1 MVIQGTVPPRFAAAY
16 NSVRGLERQG
26 RYLGAFIFGS
36 VARGEATERSDLDA
50 KVIVDQDNP
59 CGNINHPII
68 GGVKLDLTLLSL
80 AQLRRD
86 TEREVARAARVPM
99 LAESLIVFD
108 TTGGLGELRAWA
120 RQATPPRATP
130 ADYQLLRFLVFHTHN
145 KVARALER
153 DPPAALLAMHLGLA
167 ELFDHHRRLQGRWE
181 VSSTRLLPDL
191 RVADPPLAGLVE
203 AFVATAD
210 LRAKFALWEE
220 LVAYIARPLGGW
232 ADAENT
238 CDCAVCRT
246 DLAALLHD

>member
-1 MVIQGTVPPRFAAAY
+1 MVIQVTVSARFAAAY
-16 NSVRGLERQG
+16 HSVRCLERQG

-36 VARGEATERSDLDA
+36 VARGEATERSDLDV

-59 CGNINHPII
+59 CGNINHPVID
-68 GGVKLDLTLLSL
+68 GVKLDLTFLSL

-99 LAESLIVFD
+99 LAESVIVFD
-108 TTGGLGELRAWA
+108 KTVTLEELRAWA

-130 ADYQLLRFLVFHTHN
+130 VDYQLLRFLVFHTHN
-145 KVARALER
+145 KVARALES

-181 VSSTRLLPDL
+181 VSSKRLLPEL
-191 RVADPPLAGLVE
+191 RAVDPPLAALVE

-210 LRAKFALWEE
+210 LHAKFRLWTDI
-220 LVAYIARPLGGW
+220 VAYIARPLGTW

-238 CDCAVCRT
+238 CDCVVCRE
-246 DLAALLHD
+246 DLATLLHG